1 MHITRC
7 NDVTNSMMIRRH
19 IFALALA
26 VVVGIPTLATA
37 KNPTGRHISGIVQK
51 MNIQAREAEIVRTDT
66 GRPLSF
72 VWNNQTKFVA
82 NMQFVSAA
90 ILQQG
95 AKVEV
100 IYHRPFFGRPFV
112 TKVTL
117 LTQTK

>member
-1 MHITRC
+1 MTL
-7 NDVTNSMMIRRH
+7 RRH

-26 VVVGIPTLATA
+26 AVLGIPSLAMA
-37 KNPTGRHISGIVQK
+37 KTPTGRHISGIVQRTDG
-51 MNIQAREAEIVRTDT
+51 QTREVELLRTDT
-66 GRPLSF
+66 DRLLSF
-72 VWNNQTKFVA
+72 VWSNRTKFVA
-82 NMQFVSAA
+82 NRQFVSAA

-117 LTQTK
+117 LTTSTTPPAYFHN